1 MSYTSDIPG
10 RNASLGRKFGAQ
22 VLASIGAA
30 LTRYGRIRSRADRV
44 EQLQALSDAE
54 LAKLGLT
61 RDRIVQH
68 VFRDQFYY

>member
-1 MSYTSDIPG
+1 MRYTTDIPSRSVG
-10 RNASLGRKFGAQ
+10 LGKKFGAQ
-22 VLASIGAA
+22 VLAYIGAA
-30 LTRYGRIRSRADRV
+30 LVRYGEMRSRADRV
-44 EQLQALSDAE
+44 ERLQALSDAE